1 MELTE
6 KDLRDRGIRRSPE
19 DIAEEAMRFVSYVVS
34 GMPTGRWVGDPGKEF
49 TEEEIVASKK
59 GGLDLAPR
67 EAGLDPLAGTASKY
81 VALLASALT
90 TREAA
95 GVLEV
100 GESRIRQR
108 LSEGTLYGVKAGREN
123 RLPAFQFEG
132 GREVPGIAQVLTRMD
147 RSVHPVAVL
156 NWFTL
161 PNPDLYLDKEEAR
174 PVSPR
179 HWLLSGG
186 DPEVPGR
193 LVEEL

>member
-1 MELTE
+1 MRMFVATGLTLSLGE
-6 KDLRDRGIRRSPE
+6 PSRLTVPRNP
-19 DIAEEAMRFVSYVVS
+19 
-34 GMPTGRWVGDPGKEF
+34 GMLPFQRLQIFP
-49 TEEEIVASKK
+49 
-59 GGLDLAPR
+59 
-67 EAGLDPLAGTASKY
+67 ASKY

-95 GVLEV
+95 RLLEV
-100 GESRIRQR
+100 SESRIRQR

-132 GREVPGIAQVLTRMD
+132 GGEVPGIAEVLTRMD

-156 NWFTL
+156 NWFAL
-161 PNPDLYLDKEEAR
+161 PNPDLYLDEGEAR

-186 DPEVPGR
+186 DPEIPGR